1 MKLTYKG
8 TQIAILLAILNGF
21 LMTSL
26 YYPFG
31 IFAKELQMEFG
42 WSDLGTWVSLYEL
55 LEKDSNNNV
64 HKGDVLIHD
73 AKNNLVISD
82 DQLISIV
89 GLNNVGVINYNGKIL
104 VIDLHKSE
112 EVRHIISQLS
122 DKDK

>member
-42 WSDLGTWVSLYEL
+42 WSDLEV
-55 LEKDSNNNV
+55 
-64 HKGDVLIHD
+64 
-73 AKNNLVISD
+73 
-82 DQLISIV
+82 
-89 GLNNVGVINYNGKIL
+89 NGA
-104 VIDLHKSE
+104 
-112 EVRHIISQLS
+112 LS
-122 DKDK
+122 MAFQMN